1 MYIKNGGIIMKNR
14 KFVLAMGSLLCTSAV
29 ALSIALAVGHNP
41 ISKIKGD
48 DEYYSIEIYPE
59 DITTSN
65 VRNSGVTT
73 VYTHELGNPV
83 DITHECAM
91 KLSDGLYLE
100 PKGSY
105 TGTIYNDY
113 GGGQN
118 EIRSMTSIEIF
129 GSGEARVYWGFA
141 TATEIEYID
150 NEVDYAI
157 DGSGTMFYLNDDRP
171 NYFKICSESTSQSL
185 YISKIII
192 KYSTDCEAGENPYA
206 EDNGLKFKRILNH
219 YECLGFVDE
228 SVEDVVIPDLVNGY
242 PVTRVADRAFYNDY
256 TVETVTLGQHV
267 SEVGELAFCAPY
279 INTVNG
285 IEQLR
290 VIDDAAFQGTL
301 ISGALTL
308 GANLQQLNGSP
319 FYHCDNITA
328 VVFSDECL
336 PSYIADSSFNW
347 CEGIQ
352 TIHIGSHMSNLPGF
366 YGCWALQSFTV
377 GEGNDYYAA
386 VDGVL
391 YRKSGESEL
400 QGQMLPYSLKTYAP
414 NNTNI
419 TRIMY
424 EFAEMSDVETV
435 DLTNTSIRRI
445 ESEAFENCRSLNSIT
460 FPASLVYLD
469 GYDIFKNCVALTDV
483 DLRGTQVKEFAYG
496 TFKGCE
502 SLASI
507 ELPAT
512 VETLGSNMFDG
523 CGALASISFAGTTSQ
538 WNDVS
543 KPSGWKGSII
553 ATVVV
558 CSDGSVAI

>member
-1 MYIKNGGIIMKNR
+1 MKNR
-14 KFVLAMGSLLCTSAV
+14 KLVLAMGSLLCTSAV

-59 DITTSN
+59 DITTSSS
-65 VRNSGVTT
+65 RNSGVTT
-73 VYTHELGNPV
+73 VYTHELNNPV

-105 TGTIYNDY
+105 TGTIYNAYDD
-113 GGGQN
+113 GQN

-141 TATEIEYID
+141 TATEVEYID

-157 DGSGTMFYLNDDRP
+157 DGSGSMFYLNDDRP
-171 NYFKICSESTSQSL
+171 NYFMICSESTSQSL

-192 KYSTDCEAGENPYA
+192 KYSTDCEAGEYPYA
-206 EDNGLKFKRILNH
+206 EFNGLRFKKILNH

-228 SVEDVVIPDLVNGY
+228 SVADVVIPDLVNGY
-242 PVTRVADRAFYNDY
+242 PVTRIADRAFYNDY

-267 SEVGELAFCAPY
+267 SEVGEKAFCAPY

-290 VIDDAAFQGTL
+290 VIDDAAFQGTE
-301 ISGALTL
+301 ISGTLTL
-308 GANLQQLNGSP
+308 GANLQQLNGTP
-319 FYHCDNITA
+319 FYGCDNITA

-336 PSYIADSSFNW
+336 PSYIDNGAFNW

-352 TIHIGSHMSNLPGF
+352 TIHIGSHMSSLPGF

-377 GEGNDYYAA
+377 GEGNEYYAA

-391 YRKSGESEL
+391 YRKYGESEL
-400 QGQMLPYSLKTYAP
+400 QGKMLPYSLKTYAP

-419 TRIMY
+419 TRLMY

-435 DLTNTSIRRI
+435 DLTNTSIYRI
-445 ESEAFENCRSLNSIT
+445 EGEAFESCRSLSSIT

-469 GYDIFKNCVALTDV
+469 GYDTFKNCVALTSV
-483 DLRGTQVKEFAYG
+483 DLSGTQLKEFAYG
-496 TFKGCE
+496 SFKGCSSLE
-502 SLASI
+502 SI
-507 ELPAT
+507 RIPAT
-512 VETLGSNMFDG
+512 VETLGSDMFAGCDVLADIVFDG
-523 CGALASISFAGTTSQ
+523 TVEQ
-538 WNDVS
+538 WLGIA
-543 KPSGWKGSII
+543 KPSGWKGSAI
-553 ATVVV
+553 ATFVN
-558 CSDGSVAI
+558 CIDGEAYI